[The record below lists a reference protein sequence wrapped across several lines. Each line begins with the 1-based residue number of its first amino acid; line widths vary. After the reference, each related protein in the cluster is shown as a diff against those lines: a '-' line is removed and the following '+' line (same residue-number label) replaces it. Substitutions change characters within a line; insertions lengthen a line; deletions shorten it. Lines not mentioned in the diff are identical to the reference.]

1 MANSTSSK
9 DVITY
14 HVFPVDKK
22 KILVRFENLADRFD
36 EVNSNEVKYLDLNKF
51 AQSFYME
58 ANPNSKLNLNQ
69 ISIREVSIT
78 NN

>member
-1 MANSTSSK
+1 
-9 DVITY
+9 
-14 HVFPVDKK
+14 
-22 KILVRFENLADRFD
+22 LADRFD
-36 EVNSNEVKYLDLNKF
+36 EVNSNEVKYIDLNKF

-69 ISIREVSIT
+69 ILIQEVSIT